1 MLLTAR
7 QRRFVGEYL
16 LDLNATQAA
25 IRAGYSARSAS
36 AIGCENLTKPEVAAA
51 ICSAQAERGSRTKVT
66 ADDVVRE
73 LWKIATRSDSDRT
86 RVLALSWLGKH
97 LAMFTQRVQ
106 VSEELPKIHIVL
118 SDDPP
123 GIPTESPSGNGFG

>member
-1 MLLTAR
+1 MSLTAR
-7 QRRFVGEYL
+7 QQRFVDEYL

-25 IRAGYSARSAS
+25 VRAGYSARSAS
-36 AIGCENLTKPEVAAA
+36 AIGFENLRKPEIGAA
-51 ICSAQAERGSRTKVT
+51 ICEAQAERACKTRVT
-66 ADDVVRE
+66 ADDVLRE
-73 LWKIATRSDSDRT
+73 LWSIAQSSSSART
-86 RVLALSWLGKH
+86 RVLALSWVGKH

-106 VSEELPKIHIVL
+106 MSEELPKIHIVL